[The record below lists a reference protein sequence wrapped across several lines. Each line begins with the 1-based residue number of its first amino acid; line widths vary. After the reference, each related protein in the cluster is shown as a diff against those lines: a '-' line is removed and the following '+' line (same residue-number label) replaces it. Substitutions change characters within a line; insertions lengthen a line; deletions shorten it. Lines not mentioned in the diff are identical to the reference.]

1 MLPLLASSFAALF
14 YGDNLKMNISSDYY
28 FISSIIFEIGGLIL
42 LAYIFLKEKISRQD
56 IGFNFE
62 KKDIWRFI
70 LLFISSYAIL
80 FLIAFSILMIYYFIT
95 GNFFTPE
102 LKNIF
107 QVQVKLSV
115 FYVIFIL
122 INPFFEELVMRG
134 YLIIRLKNIGLS
146 KYLAGLLSILVQ
158 TLYHSYQGFYGVF
171 MV

>member
-1 MLPLLASSFAALF
+1 
-14 YGDNLKMNISSDYY
+14 
-28 FISSIIFEIGGLIL
+28 
-42 LAYIFLKEKISRQD
+42 
-56 IGFNFE
+56 
-62 KKDIWRFI
+62 
-70 LLFISSYAIL
+70 
-80 FLIAFSILMIYYFIT
+80 
-95 GNFFTPE
+95 